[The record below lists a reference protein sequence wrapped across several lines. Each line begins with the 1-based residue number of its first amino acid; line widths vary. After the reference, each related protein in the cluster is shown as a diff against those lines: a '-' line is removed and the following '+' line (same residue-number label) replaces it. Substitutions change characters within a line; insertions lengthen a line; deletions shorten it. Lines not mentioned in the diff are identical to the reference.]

1 MSEPQLPP
9 KSRSPLKAKP
19 MRQPGQSLGERRRDL
34 FEDYLLF
41 PVLLAATFGVMALM
55 RWMEVRSG
63 VVHSPWLYT
72 GIFTFALAFLVFRFI
87 RILPLLRNLRQGEA
101 GEKIVGEYLERL
113 RERGYRVFHD
123 VLGDG
128 FNLDHAII
136 GPAGVFTLET
146 KTWSKPER
154 GEPRIEFDGEAL
166 RVLGGQPDRS
176 PIIQARARAGWLRL
190 LLEESTGRKFKV
202 HPVVLVPGWFIDSS
216 AQRDWST
223 WVLEPKGLPKWL
235 KDDPAKLLPEDV
247 QLAAYHLSR
256 YVRSHEQEK
265 ERIER
270 SFWHAM
276 RRKPIK
282 LD

>member
-1 MSEPQLPP
+1 
-9 KSRSPLKAKP
+9 

-223 WVLEPKGLPKWL
+223 WVLEPKALPKWL
-235 KDDPAKLLPEDV
+235 KDDPAKLSPEDV

>member
-1 MSEPQLPP
+1 MSEPKLPP

>member
-1 MSEPQLPP
+1 MSEPKLPP

-176 PIIQARARAGWLRL
+176 PIIQARAPAGWLRL